1 MNGQCS
7 CSAAAAYCF
16 VFAGSAF
23 TLQQAM
29 VAQFKEQLGLLVDLL
44 ETLLSNISCGDRQK
58 SASEDFSDVGDE
70 AEAVA

>member
-1 MNGQCS
+1 
-7 CSAAAAYCF
+7 
-16 VFAGSAF
+16 
-23 TLQQAM
+23 M